1 MALSILYLVFDLLLG
16 VTAFSPE
23 PRVTWELSEVN
34 LTHFHEP
41 EVFNYSV
48 LLLSEDE
55 NVLYVGAREAIF
67 AVNSLDISEK
77 QHELYWKASEDQK
90 NECAKKGK
98 SKQTECFNYVR
109 VLQPLNKDVLYV
121 CGTNAFQPTCDHLNL
136 LPFKLAGRNEDG
148 KGRSPFDPMQSYTSV
163 MIDGEL
169 YSGTSFTFL
178 GNEPIIFRQSQQNQL
193 RTEYSVLW
201 LNDPNFVSADVI
213 RHSQNMPK
221 GYDDDK
227 VYFFF
232 TEVSVEF
239 DFVGKVMIPRVAR
252 VCKGDQGG
260 LRILQKKWTTFLKA
274 TLLCRMP
281 EWNYI
286 FNVVNDVFILK
297 SPNLKEPLIYGV
309 FTAQL
314 NNIGVSAVCA
324 YNMSSVEEVFAKGKY
339 MQSATVEQSDTK
351 WVRYNGE
358 IPKPRPGACI
368 NSFDRAMNFNSSL
381 SLPDKTLQFVKD
393 HPLMYDSVTPLG
405 NKPQLVKRDVNYTQI
420 VVDRVKAL
428 DGNTYNVMFIGTD
441 EGTLHKA
448 ISSEH
453 GMHIIEE
460 IKLFPVSEP
469 IQTLLLSSKE
479 EQRYVY
485 AGSNSGVMQSPVAFC
500 EKYSTCVDC
509 VLARDPYCAWSVYR
523 LTCVNILQEEFSI
536 WDTIQHINGDATSC
550 FGQFID
556 NVMVA
561 HHKVNLGGTV
571 ELKCSPKAN
580 LASISW
586 KLENQHLNLENPN
599 YHPLKDSLLIFNVK
613 KEDTGAYYC
622 LSEEKWLHNIIFSHV
637 IVKHVVELQRPLHTT
652 TSPNSPATQRE
663 ASSPLPFPPTGSS
676 SISSVG
682 CDSHPSFINIQPEI
696 LNNAEST
703 LVTMLPPFLGDQ
715 ALMVSFQGTFHLFCQ
730 ATGPKD
736 AHFVWEKNGKRIANH
751 VTEQSHILT
760 GDKVHVLSWV
770 KDIATTN
777 SEYHCSITSKSG
789 NQTSKVI
796 IRVEGPPSSTSP
808 ESDVSRTDWSK
819 DFANWKSAVSE
830 HDTMMQGWKR
840 IWENCEK
847 SVH

>member
-663 ASSPLPFPPTGSS
+663 
-676 SISSVG
+676 
-682 CDSHPSFINIQPEI
+682 
-696 LNNAEST
+696 
-703 LVTMLPPFLGDQ
+703 
-715 ALMVSFQGTFHLFCQ
+715 
-730 ATGPKD
+730 GPKD

-840 IWENCEK
+840 IWDPRSQGWSRRRCCIGWQPSIRSSNLYNRRTARRA
-847 SVH
+847 STRR

>member
-1 MALSILYLVFDLLLG
+1 MALSILCLVFGLLHT
-16 VTAFSPE
+16 VAVFSPV
-23 PRVTWELSEVN
+23 PRITWELSEVD
-34 LTHFHEP
+34 LRHFKEP

-67 AVNSLDISEK
+67 ALNSMDISEK
-77 QHELYWKASEDQK
+77 QHEMYWKASEDQK
-90 NECAKKGK
+90 TECVKKGK

-109 VLQPLNKDVLYV
+109 VLQPLSNNVLYV
-121 CGTNAFQPTCDHLNL
+121 CGTNAFQPTCDHLDL
-136 LPFKLAGRNEDG
+136 PPFKLMGRNEDG

-163 MIDGEL
+163 MVDGEL

-201 LNDPNFVSADVI
+201 LNDPYFVSADVI
-213 RHSQNMPK
+213 RHSQNVPK
-221 GYDDDK
+221 GDDDK

-239 DFVGKVMIPRVAR
+239 EFVGKVMVPRVAR

-358 IPKPRPGACI
+358 IPKPRPGACM
-368 NSFDRAMNFNSSL
+368 NSFDRAMNYNSSL
-381 SLPDKTLQFVKD
+381 SLPDKTLQFIKD

-428 DGNTYNVMFIGTD
+428 DSNTYNVMFISTD

-448 ISSEH
+448 MSSEH

-460 IKLFPVSEP
+460 VKLFPDSEP

-479 EQRYVY
+479 NQRYIY
-485 AGSNSGVMQSPVAFC
+485 AGSNSGVVQAPVAFC
-500 EKYSTCVDC
+500 AKYSTCIDC
-509 VLARDPYCAWSVYR
+509 VLARDPYCAWNPQE
-523 LTCVNILQEEFSI
+523 LTCVNILQKGITE
-536 WDTIQHINGDATSC
+536 WDLIQHINGDASPC
-550 FGQFID
+550 FEQVKRVI
-556 NVMVA
+556 MA
-561 HHKVNLGGTV
+561 THHKVNLGGTV
-571 ELKCSPKAN
+571 ELKCSPKPN
-580 LASISW
+580 LAKVVW
-586 KLENQHLNLENPN
+586 KLESHYLNLKNLK
-599 YHPLKDSLLIFNVK
+599 YRLLKDSLLIVNVK
-613 KEDTGAYYC
+613 NEDTGIYQC
-622 LSEEKWLHNIIFSHV
+622 LSEEKGLNNIFSQV
-637 IVKHVVELQRPLHTT
+637 VAKHVVELQRPVVHTT
-652 TSPNSPATQRE
+652 MSPNSPATQRE
-663 ASSPLPFPPTGSS
+663 
-676 SISSVG
+676 
-682 CDSHPSFINIQPEI
+682 
-696 LNNAEST
+696 
-703 LVTMLPPFLGDQ
+703 
-715 ALMVSFQGTFHLFCQ
+715 
-730 ATGPKD
+730 GPKD
-736 AHFVWEKNGKRIANH
+736 AHFVWEKNGKKIAH
-751 VTEQSHILT
+751 CVTEQSHMLA
-760 GDKVHVLSWV
+760 GGNVHVLSWL
-770 KDIATTN
+770 KDIATVDA
-777 SEYHCSITSKSG
+777 EYHCSVTSKSG

-796 IRVEGPPSSTSP
+796 ITVE
-808 ESDVSRTDWSK
+808 DVSRTDWTK

-830 HDTMMQGWKR
+830 HDTVMQGWKKT
-840 IWENCEK
+840 WESCKKKN
-847 SVH
+847 VH

>member
-1 MALSILYLVFDLLLG
+1 MALSILCLVFGLLHT
-16 VTAFSPE
+16 VAVFSPV
-23 PRVTWELSEVN
+23 PRITWELSEVD
-34 LTHFHEP
+34 LRHFKEP

-67 AVNSLDISEK
+67 ALNSMDISEK
-77 QHELYWKASEDQK
+77 QHEMYWKASEDQK
-90 NECAKKGK
+90 TECVKKGK

-109 VLQPLNKDVLYV
+109 VLQPLSNNVLYV
-121 CGTNAFQPTCDHLNL
+121 CGTNAFQPTCDHLDL
-136 LPFKLAGRNEDG
+136 PPFKLMGRNEDG

-163 MIDGEL
+163 MVDGEL

-201 LNDPNFVSADVI
+201 LNDPYFVSADVI
-213 RHSQNMPK
+213 RHSQNVPK
-221 GYDDDK
+221 GDDDK

-239 DFVGKVMIPRVAR
+239 EFVGKVMVPRVAR

-358 IPKPRPGACI
+358 IPKPRPGACM
-368 NSFDRAMNFNSSL
+368 NSFDRAMNYNSSL
-381 SLPDKTLQFVKD
+381 SLPDKTLQFIKD

-428 DGNTYNVMFIGTD
+428 DSNTYNVMFISTD

-448 ISSEH
+448 MSSEH

-460 IKLFPVSEP
+460 VKLFPDSEP

-479 EQRYVY
+479 NQRYIY
-485 AGSNSGVMQSPVAFC
+485 AGSNSGVVQAPVAFC
-500 EKYSTCVDC
+500 AKYSTCIDC
-509 VLARDPYCAWSVYR
+509 VLARDPYCAWNPQE
-523 LTCVNILQEEFSI
+523 LTCVNILQKGITE
-536 WDTIQHINGDATSC
+536 WDLIQHINGDASPC
-550 FGQFID
+550 FEQVKRVI
-556 NVMVA
+556 MA
-561 HHKVNLGGTV
+561 THHKVNLGGTV
-571 ELKCSPKAN
+571 ELKCSPKPN
-580 LASISW
+580 LAKVVW
-586 KLENQHLNLENPN
+586 KLESHYLNLKNLK
-599 YHPLKDSLLIFNVK
+599 YRLLKDSLLIVNVK
-613 KEDTGAYYC
+613 NEDTGIYQC
-622 LSEEKWLHNIIFSHV
+622 LSEEKGLNNIFSQV
-637 IVKHVVELQRPLHTT
+637 VAKHVVELQRPVVHTT
-652 TSPNSPATQRE
+652 MSPNSPATQRE

-676 SISSVG
+676 ICSVG
-682 CDSHPSFINIQPEI
+682 CNSQPSFINIEPEI
-696 LNNAEST
+696 LNNAEGT
-703 LVTMLPPFLGDQ
+703 LVTMLPPFLVDQ

-736 AHFVWEKNGKRIANH
+736 AHFVWEKNGKKIAH
-751 VTEQSHILT
+751 CVTEQSHMLA
-760 GDKVHVLSWV
+760 GGNVHVLSWL
-770 KDIATTN
+770 KDIATVDA
-777 SEYHCSITSKSG
+777 EYHCSVTSKSG

-796 IRVEGPPSSTSP
+796 ITVE
-808 ESDVSRTDWSK
+808 DVSRTDWTK

-830 HDTMMQGWKR
+830 HDTVMQGWKKT
-840 IWENCEK
+840 WESCKKKN
-847 SVH
+847 VH